1 MISTQSTPDKDDV
14 LRWLAS
20 LEEELVLL
28 AQLEEAARK
37 ARAASPE
44 DNGAEG
50 LHQHLE
56 KQAELCA
63 SLEAH
68 RRERSRTLS
77 DAGHRAND
85 LLVVVLGAL
94 PKDEHPA
101 AIDTFKRYVD
111 AAEAAQREIDVN
123 REFFSV
129 ALASLEDTLE
139 AVVSG
144 VSSGS
149 LYNADGRNPGG
160 TTALCVST
168 VT

>member
-1 MISTQSTPDKDDV
+1 MISTQATPDKDDV
-14 LRWLAS
+14 LRWLGS
-20 LEEELVLL
+20 LEEELTLL
-28 AQLEEAARK
+28 AQLGETAQRARS
-37 ARAASPE
+37 ASPE
-44 DNGAEG
+44 DDGAEG
-50 LHQHLE
+50 LHKCLE
-56 KQAELCA
+56 RQAELCA
-63 SLEAH
+63 ALEGH
-68 RRERSRTLS
+68 RRNRTMMLAES
-77 DAGHRAND
+77 GHRASD

-94 PKDEHPA
+94 PRDEHPA

-111 AAEAAQREIDVN
+111 AAEATQREIDVN

-144 VSSGS
+144 VSNGAV
-149 LYNADGRNPGG
+149 YDQEGRSPGE